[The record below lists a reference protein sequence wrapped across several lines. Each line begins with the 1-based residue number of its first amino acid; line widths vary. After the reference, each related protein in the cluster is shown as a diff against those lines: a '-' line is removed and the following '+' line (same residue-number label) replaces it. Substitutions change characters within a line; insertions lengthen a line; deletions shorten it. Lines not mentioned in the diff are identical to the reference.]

1 MAMKVLCLRDEREF
15 IDVGVSF
22 SSELEVA
29 FLTSEEPAD
38 IMESLSNVD
47 ALVVR
52 SHRPVLTNDL
62 IEAASRLR
70 LIQFTGSGYDTVDI
84 DLCREKGIKVARAP
98 GANARSVAE
107 YSLMSMLMLSRKVLV
122 LDSALK
128 GGKYQE
134 ARNKAYREG
143 NTELSDCEVGIVGMG
158 PIGREVA
165 KLCRTLDAA
174 IYYHDIVPLAKD
186 QERELAVEYLPL
198 QSLLARVDVLTLHCA
213 INESTVDLIAW
224 PELRTLKSSAVIV
237 NSSRGGI
244 VNEKDLAKALV
255 QGEIAG
261 AAVDAFV
268 EEPLPIGHP
277 FFGLPAD
284 VQEHLILSPH
294 MAGATLTARRRM
306 LQKAVT
312 NVARLA
318 QGLEPLYI
326 VNS

>member
-237 NSSRGGI
+237 NSSRGASLMRRI
-244 VNEKDLAKALV
+244 WRKRWFKVKSPEQLLT
-255 QGEIAG
+255 
-261 AAVDAFV
+261 
-268 EEPLPIGHP
+268 
-277 FFGLPAD
+277 
-284 VQEHLILSPH
+284 LS
-294 MAGATLTARRRM
+294 
-306 LQKAVT
+306 
-312 NVARLA
+312 
-318 QGLEPLYI
+318 
-326 VNS
+326 